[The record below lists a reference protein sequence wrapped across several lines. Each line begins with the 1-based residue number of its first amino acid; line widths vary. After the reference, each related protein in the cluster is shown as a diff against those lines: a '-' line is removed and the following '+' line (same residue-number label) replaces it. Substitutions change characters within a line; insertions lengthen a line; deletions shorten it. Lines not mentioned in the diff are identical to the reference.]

1 MTRSSCAR
9 AFHDR
14 LHEQYRAGDA
24 PLLGAI
30 RASATDGAVGVTL
43 SGSGPSV
50 VVWAAHDR
58 AAGVAAELRETL
70 PDDTRVLAAASGP
83 ERSQARM
90 SPYGKHRI
98 RPSATAQPSPTAST
112 ARRPARC

>member
-1 MTRSSCAR
+1 MPTPPRTQASPRCSEPRSPPATQSSSR
-9 AFHDR
+9 GAFHDR
-14 LHEQYRAGDA
+14 LHEPYRAGDA

-58 AAGVAAELRETL
+58 AADVAAQLRETL
-70 PDDTRVLAAASGP
+70 SDDTRVLPLRVAQRG
-83 ERSQARM
+83 ARL
-90 SPYGKHRI
+90 
-98 RPSATAQPSPTAST
+98 A
-112 ARRPARC
+112 

>member
-1 MTRSSCAR
+1 MTQSSCAR
-9 AFHDR
+9 AFNDR

-58 AAGVAAELRETL
+58 AAGVAAQLRETL
-70 PDDTRVLAAASGP
+70 SDDTRVLPLRVAQRG
-83 ERSQARM
+83 ARL
-90 SPYGKHRI
+90 
-98 RPSATAQPSPTAST
+98 A
-112 ARRPARC
+112 